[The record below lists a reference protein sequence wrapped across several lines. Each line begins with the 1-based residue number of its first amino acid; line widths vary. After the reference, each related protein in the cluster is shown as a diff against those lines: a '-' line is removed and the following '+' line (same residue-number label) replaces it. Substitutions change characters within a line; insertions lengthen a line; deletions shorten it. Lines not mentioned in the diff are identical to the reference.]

1 MYKLYFILVMLITNV
16 AIYSQ
21 EDIVTPIPEITISRY
36 EASVNKNIADDK
48 AMLSQLTTSIASLSD
63 PKIYKDWT
71 AWDES
76 NKDYIKFEN
85 LDEVNKQG
93 FYLYRAEVIDAKILS
108 TINKMQELQDTFI
121 KFKQLKESKVED
133 FSLKRKAAIIA
144 LDHFDNMI
152 PNLYTLR
159 SQLFVDRINL
169 VKKMQSDYV
178 VNDDKLKEELGIY
191 LSNLISAQND
201 LLKLIE
207 DNEATEVVE

>member
-1 MYKLYFILVMLITNV
+1 MLITNV